1 MYFEKHYR
9 KALIPLACASLIL
22 LSQNTLA
29 NTAVK
34 AEPAQAQTPKPELG
48 SIYFFS
54 KVTPGVNIF
63 SMDLN
68 KNLTQITTGRGSR
81 DIDMQMGKDGH
92 LMFTSSRV
100 LPEDRAERAKMGKN
114 NRRQDI
120 NTYFLKPGENESNG
134 KYRAVRFG
142 HSNYSEAMAGISHD
156 SQWLSFARTVRD
168 LSTPSSRKD
177 GHDEVYVQPM
187 KGEAKKVL
195 SDDVVIKSDWH
206 PSEAKLAIS
215 HYNKA
220 KEKASLSI
228 YDAKSGKTTEL
239 LSNPVPGAQIDTP
252 KWSPK
257 GDKIAFIAHNK
268 RVDASKGQ
276 TVKSGTRVLYVYDLK
291 SKKLTAASATDV
303 LVQTPYDWSSDGTE
317 IVYSTYEN
325 YKSVWDD
332 KARRKAFK
340 GSSHIYIS
348 DTKGKS
354 QRVVGAELQRHT
366 RPVFSPDDSLI
377 AYMYADR
384 FPGKVCE
391 LRIID
396 RKGKLVDTLHNRI
409 HGYGY
414 LLWE

>member
-156 SQWLSFARTVRD
+156 SQWLSFARTIRD
-168 LSTPSSRKD
+168 LSSSASRKNS
-177 GHDEVYVQPM
+177 HDEVYVQKM
-187 KGEAKKVL
+187 GGESKKIL

-206 PSEAKLAIS
+206 PSEAKLAI
-215 HYNKA
+215 
-220 KEKASLSI
+220 
-228 YDAKSGKTTEL
+228 
-239 LSNPVPGAQIDTP
+239 
-252 KWSPK
+252 
-257 GDKIAFIAHNK
+257 
-268 RVDASKGQ
+268 
-276 TVKSGTRVLYVYDLK
+276 
-291 SKKLTAASATDV
+291 
-303 LVQTPYDWSSDGTE
+303 
-317 IVYSTYEN
+317 
-325 YKSVWDD
+325 
-332 KARRKAFK
+332 
-340 GSSHIYIS
+340 
-348 DTKGKS
+348 
-354 QRVVGAELQRHT
+354 
-366 RPVFSPDDSLI
+366 
-377 AYMYADR
+377 
-384 FPGKVCE
+384 
-391 LRIID
+391 
-396 RKGKLVDTLHNRI
+396 
-409 HGYGY
+409 
-414 LLWE
+414 